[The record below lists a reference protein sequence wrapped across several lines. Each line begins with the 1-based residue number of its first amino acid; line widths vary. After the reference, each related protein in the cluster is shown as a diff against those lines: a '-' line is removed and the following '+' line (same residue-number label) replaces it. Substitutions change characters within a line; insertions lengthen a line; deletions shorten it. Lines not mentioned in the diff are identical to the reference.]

1 MEVVPSEVK
10 PESLIEL
17 QSKYVEL
24 VKQAGE
30 KQYMKMVLEAEINNL
45 NKQIYDLN
53 VKSSALQSKQDSPEV
68 EKAQG

>member
-17 QSKYVEL
+17 KSKYIEL

-53 VKSSALQSKQDSPEV
+53 VKSAELQSNQDSPKV
-68 EKAQG
+68 EKDQG